1 MKVNLHKNDIPPSL
15 KFGSR
20 IAIDTETMGLKP
32 ERDRLC
38 LVQLSAGDGNVH
50 LVQFKDGV
58 YNAPNLTALMTN
70 QDIIKIFHFARFDL
84 AVIKKHLGV
93 TCTTVFCTKIAS
105 KLVRTYTEKHG
116 LKDLCK
122 ELLNISIS
130 KEQQSSDWGAE
141 NLSTAQLNYAATDV
155 LHLHALHDVLEK
167 MLIRE
172 KRLDLANA
180 CFSFLPERVIL
191 DLKGWADTDIF
202 SH

>member
-84 AVIKKHLGV
+84 AVIKKHLDV

>member
-84 AVIKKHLGV
+84 AVIKKQPIYSNWRAIRSKNRQVFGAIRNIDYESRLILTPVIRITKLRITSYLGRNKFV
-93 TCTTVFCTKIAS
+93 EEIADGS
-105 KLVRTYTEKHG
+105 L
-116 LKDLCK
+116 
-122 ELLNISIS
+122 
-130 KEQQSSDWGAE
+130 
-141 NLSTAQLNYAATDV
+141 
-155 LHLHALHDVLEK
+155 
-167 MLIRE
+167 
-172 KRLDLANA
+172 
-180 CFSFLPERVIL
+180 
-191 DLKGWADTDIF
+191 
-202 SH
+202 